1 MGHTCPRVARHRVGT
16 APAGHRIQLPPQL
29 TPFINRQREQG
40 QLRPLLLEQRLLSLV
55 GPAGIGKTRLAL
67 ELAASV
73 SKRFPGGGWF
83 VELAPLREPEM
94 LPRHVARSVGIEE
107 EGGGDAFHQ
116 LLEALAEARALLVL
130 DNCESLVEASALLV
144 DGLLRGC
151 PHLTILATSRE
162 RLGVDGELVWRVD
175 PLDTPQAGRPYTPL
189 QLARLDSAQLFV
201 DRAWR
206 SHPDFAIT
214 DGNASDVAEL
224 LRRLE
229 GLPLAIELAATWS
242 GALTPHEIVTR
253 LDDRFQLLST
263 RHRAMNPRHASLRA
277 AIDSSYDAL
286 QDVERGVFR
295 QLGLFAGGWSIQ
307 TMAAVCA
314 LEQAPALRVLVSLV
328 DRSLVTVAGD
338 PGGTTRYR
346 MLDVLREYAADKL
359 REAGELDVAWRRFT
373 ASFLRIAESA
383 AGRLTAAGGERRLQE
398 LGAEHANFRA
408 ILAADAPSD
417 PAQAL
422 RLASALT
429 DYWRLRGHYTEARLH
444 LRAAVRRAPAYT
456 PDLVGALQ
464 SLGMLAFLQGDQA
477 DAMRWTRRALAIS
490 ERTSD
495 RHGSLRA
502 LEQLARVQFASG
514 DLASARACLE
524 RGLEP
529 ARRLGDPEILCTYQ
543 LLLGQFALAER
554 RADDGVELLAGALE
568 LARRADHVELSAVAS
583 GLLGRLHLLR
593 GRPDLAQ
600 PLLMDTLTSVRRF
613 GSWRHVAP
621 VLESLAA
628 VAADEGQHERAAQ
641 LAGAAAALHEQVG
654 ARPPAASPVRA
665 PLADRWARA
674 VATGQGRRAFERG
687 RTMDLDGAIRYAL
700 GEAAAAVEERDP
712 APRGSVGLTRRQL
725 QIARLVAH
733 GLTNREIADRL
744 FISERT
750 AEGHIEQIRNKLG
763 FSSRVQIAAWLV
775 EQQRAGGEGG

>member
-1 MGHTCPRVARHRVGT
+1 MGHTCPRVARHRVATG
-16 APAGHRIQLPPQL
+16 PAGHRIQLPPQL
-29 TPFINRQREQG
+29 TPFVNRQRELG
-40 QLRPLLLEQRLLSLV
+40 ELRPLLLEQRLLSLV

-73 SKRFPGGGWF
+73 GKRFTGGGWF

-94 LPRHVARSVGIEE
+94 LARVVARCVGIEE
-107 EGGGDAFHQ
+107 ESSADPFQQ
-116 LLEALAEARALLVL
+116 LLDALADARALLVL
-130 DNCESLVEASALLV
+130 DNCESLVEASARLA

-151 PHLTILATSRE
+151 PHLTILVTSRE
-162 RLGVDGELVWRVD
+162 RLGVDGELVWRVA
-175 PLDTPQAGRPYTPL
+175 PLDTPQPGRPYTPH

-242 GALTPHEIVTR
+242 SALTPMEIVTR
-253 LDDRFQLLST
+253 LDDRFQLLT
-263 RHRAMNPRHASLRA
+263 ARHRAMNPRHASLRA

-286 QDVERGVFR
+286 QEVERSVFR
-295 QLGLFAGGWSIQ
+295 QLGLFAGGWSLT
-307 TMAAVCA
+307 TMASVCA
-314 LEQAPALRVLVSLV
+314 LEPAPALRVLVSLV
-328 DRSLVTVAGD
+328 DRSLVSAGGD
-338 PGGTTRYR
+338 SGGTTRYR

-359 REAGELDVAWRRFT
+359 REAGELESAWRRFT
-373 ASFLRIAESA
+373 ASFLAIAESA
-383 AGRLTAAGGERRLQE
+383 SGRLTAAGGELRLQE

-417 PAQAL
+417 PARAL
-422 RLASALT
+422 RLASVLS
-429 DYWRLRGHYTEARLH
+429 DYWRLRGHYSEARLH
-444 LRAAVRRAPAYT
+444 LKAAVRRAPAYT
-456 PDLVGALQ
+456 ADLIGALQ

-477 DAMRWTRRALAIS
+477 DAMRCTRRALAIS
-490 ERTSD
+490 ERTAD

-529 ARRLGDPEILCTYQ
+529 ARRLADPAILCTYE
-543 LLLGQFALAER
+543 LLLGQFALAEG
-554 RADDGVELLAGALE
+554 RADEGVETLTRALD

-593 GRPDLAQ
+593 GRPELAR
-600 PLLMDTLTSVRRF
+600 PLLIDTLASVRRY

-628 VAADEGQHERAAQ
+628 VAADEGQHERAAL
-641 LAGAAAALHEQVG
+641 LAGAAAALHDRVG

-674 VATGQGRRAFERG
+674 AATGPGRRAFERG
-687 RTMDLDGAIRYAL
+687 GSMDLDQAVRYAL
-700 GEAAAAVEERDP
+700 GEPDGAGEAAEPGPRTSAA
-712 APRGSVGLTRRQL
+712 LTRRQL
-725 QIARLVAH
+725 QIARMVAH
-733 GLTNREIADRL
+733 GHTNREIAARL

-775 EQQRAGGEGG
+775 EQQQTGDGG